1 MSDPALTTHY
11 IEALRGDDWENAFH
25 RLIELGE
32 DGLDLVGTAFRTE
45 LSIDQRRLL
54 LRVLWQ
60 TRSDRARRY
69 LEEALNDSKS
79 SIWKEALDG
88 LTALGGLPALD
99 ALRDAR
105 ERANAEKA
113 EWLDEAIEQIT
124 EAMNDA
130 RDTDR

>member
-1 MSDPALTTHY
+1 MSDPARTRHY
-11 IEALRGDDWENAFH
+11 IEALRGDEWENAFH

-32 DGLDLVGTAFRTE
+32 DSLDLVATAFRTE
-45 LSIDQRRLL
+45 LSTDQRRLL

-69 LEEALNDSKS
+69 LEEALNDSRS
-79 SIWKEALDG
+79 SLWKEALDG
-88 LTALGGLPALD
+88 LSALGGQPALD

-105 ERANAEKA
+105 QRANAEKA
-113 EWLDEAIEQIT
+113 EWLDEAIEQIA

-130 RDTDR
+130 GDTD